1 MSSSPPCAVPL
12 SQETFERVFNLQRR
26 VEPDHENHITSS
38 FSVLHINSFNNNIS
52 NNNTLALG
60 SSSSRKNLEICTN
73 RRRSKKNRLGK
84 IRKTIATTTNA
95 QSNDFVYKGDLT
107 CLPPTRS
114 RSNFKLD
121 CNLTLPS
128 PTTPPIAA
136 ASATPQENYY
146 YPLDTRNPISILGN
160 SRLKN
165 QQLQGNNSSFSNSI
179 IFITPPKPSSSSSSF
194 SIYSHSLLQPIC
206 KS

>member
-52 NNNTLALG
+52 SNNNTLALG
-60 SSSSRKNLEICTN
+60 SSNSKNLEIYTN

-107 CLPPTRS
+107 CFPPTRS

-146 YPLDTRNPISILGN
+146 YPLATRNSISILGN

-165 QQLQGNNSSFSNSI
+165 QQLQGNNSSFNNSI
-179 IFITPPKPSSSSSSF
+179 IIITPPKPSSSF

>member
-38 FSVLHINSFNNNIS
+38 FSVLHINSFNNN
-52 NNNTLALG
+52 NTLALG
-60 SSSSRKNLEICTN
+60 SSSSSSSKNLEIYTN

-146 YPLDTRNPISILGN
+146 YPLDTRNSISILGN

-165 QQLQGNNSSFSNSI
+165 QQLQGNNSSFNNSI
-179 IFITPPKPSSSSSSF
+179 IIISPPKPSSSSF

>member
-1 MSSSPPCAVPL
+1 MSLSPPCAVPL

-52 NNNTLALG
+52 NNNNTLALG
-60 SSSSRKNLEICTN
+60 SSSSKNLEIYTN

-107 CLPPTRS
+107 CFPPTRS
-114 RSNFKLD
+114 SSNLD
-121 CNLTLPS
+121 CNLPS
-128 PTTPPIAA
+128 PTPPIAA
-136 ASATPQENYY
+136 ATPQENYY
-146 YPLDTRNPISILGN
+146 YPLATRNPISILGN

-165 QQLQGNNSSFSNSI
+165 QQLQGNNSSFNNSI
-179 IFITPPKPSSSSSSF
+179 IIITPPKPSSPPSSSF

>member
-1 MSSSPPCAVPL
+1 MSSSPSCAVPL

-38 FSVLHINSFNNNIS
+38 FSVLHINNFNNNIS

-60 SSSSRKNLEICTN
+60 SSSSKNLEIYTN

-84 IRKTIATTTNA
+84 IRKTIATNA
-95 QSNDFVYKGDLT
+95 QSNDFVYKGNLT
-107 CLPPTRS
+107 CFPPTRS

-128 PTTPPIAA
+128 PTTTHTAA
-136 ASATPQENYY
+136 ATPQENYH
-146 YPLDTRNPISILGN
+146 YPLATRNPISILGN

-165 QQLQGNNSSFSNSI
+165 QQLQGNNSSFNNSI
-179 IFITPPKPSSSSSSF
+179 IIITPPKPSSSPSSSSF